1 MKFLIAFIALFSSL
15 ANASVDLV
23 KVVKSQNRMFL
34 IYDGQ
39 VVKEYHV
46 AFGQNPKGH
55 KQEAGDQRT
64 PEGNYTLDFKKE
76 DSEFYRA
83 MRISYPNNYDK
94 IIAKNRG
101 VSPGGHIMVHGQKN
115 GFEHLE
121 SFTQTANWT
130 DGCIALTNREM
141 DEFMRLVTIGTPIE
155 IRW

>member
-1 MKFLIAFIALFSSL
+1 MKFFTALLFLLSPL
-15 ANASVDLV
+15 VHAQIDLV
-23 KVVKSQNRMFL
+23 KVVKSENRMLL
-34 IYDGQ
+34 INGGQ

-46 AFGQNPKGH
+46 AFGQNPEGH
-55 KQEAGDQRT
+55 KQQAGDQRT

-94 IIAKNRG
+94 ILAKNRG
-101 VSPGGHIMVHGQKN
+101 VSPGGQIMVHGQKN

-130 DGCIALTNREM
+130 DGCIALKNREM
-141 DEFMRLVTIGTPIE
+141 DEFMALVSEGTPIE

>member
-1 MKFLIAFIALFSSL
+1 MKFFTALLLLFSSL
-15 ANASVDLV
+15 AHAQIDLV
-23 KVVKSQNRMFL
+23 KVVKSENRMFL
-34 IYDGQ
+34 INDGQ

-46 AFGQNPKGH
+46 AFGQNPQGH
-55 KQEAGDQRT
+55 KQQAGDQRT

-94 IIAKNRG
+94 ILAKNRG
-101 VSPGGHIMVHGQKN
+101 VSPGGQIMVHGQKN
-115 GFEHLE
+115 GFEHME

-141 DEFMRLVTIGTPIE
+141 DEFMTLVHEGTPIQ